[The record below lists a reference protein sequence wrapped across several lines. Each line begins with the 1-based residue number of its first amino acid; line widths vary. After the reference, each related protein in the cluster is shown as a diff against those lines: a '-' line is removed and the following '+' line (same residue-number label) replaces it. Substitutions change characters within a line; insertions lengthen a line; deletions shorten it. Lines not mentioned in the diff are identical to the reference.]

1 MNDARQPK
9 MKNTDV
15 LFISHGGGPLPLL
28 GDPGHREMVSTLQS
42 LANTLPKPDAILVIS
57 AHWEASRPTVTSSA
71 QPGIV
76 YDYGG
81 FPPEAYQIQY
91 PSPGAPELARQIT
104 TALKQ
109 AGIEAES
116 DANRPYDHGLYVPLK
131 LMYPDA
137 DIPSIQLSLIE
148 GLDPDL
154 HIRIGEALR
163 SVTTSLPADK
173 RLLVIGSGF
182 SFHNMRAFFMPE
194 SPDMQNANAEFQQW
208 LEDTCMNP
216 TLSEAERRQRF
227 VHWAEAPYARYCHPR
242 EEHLLPLHVCYGL
255 AGRAADQHLSA
266 TILGKASGMYAWR
279 A

>member
-1 MNDARQPK
+1 MNADI
-9 MKNTDV
+9 

-28 GDPGHREMVSTLQS
+28 GDPGHQEMVEKLK
-42 LANTLPKPDAILVIS
+42 AMAAALPKPEAILVIS
-57 AHWEASRPTVTSSA
+57 AHWEAARPTVISSA

-91 PSPGAPELARQIT
+91 PSPGAPQLAEQIT
-104 TALKQ
+104 SALKL
-109 AGIEAES
+109 AGIDAES

-137 DIPSIQLSLIE
+137 DIPSIQLSLVK

-163 SVTTSLPADK
+163 SLDVDN
-173 RLLVIGSGF
+173 LLVIGSGF

-194 SPDMQNANAEFQQW
+194 SPDMQNANAEFQTW
-208 LEDTCMNP
+208 LEDTCMSQK
-216 TLSEAERRQRF
+216 LSEEERRDRLAQ
-227 VHWAEAPYARYCHPR
+227 WADAPYARYCHPR

-255 AGRAADQHLSA
+255 AGRPADEHIAA
-266 TILGKASGMYAWR
+266 TILGKASGMYAWK

>member
-1 MNDARQPK
+1 
-9 MKNTDV
+9 MKADI

-28 GDPGHREMVSTLQS
+28 GDPGHQEMVDKLK
-42 LANTLPKPDAILVIS
+42 AMKAALPKPDAIVVIS
-57 AHWEASRPTVTSSA
+57 AHWEAAHPRVISSA
-71 QPGIV
+71 QPGII

-91 PSPGAPELARQIT
+91 SCPGAPKLASQIT
-104 TALKQ
+104 SALKL
-109 AGIEAES
+109 AGI
-116 DANRPYDHGLYVPLK
+116 DATADTERPYDHGLYVPLK

-137 DIPSIQLSLIE
+137 DIPSIQLSLVK

-154 HIRIGEALR
+154 HIRIGEALQ
-163 SVTTSLPADK
+163 SVTTGLPADK

-194 SPDMQNANAEFQQW
+194 SPDMQNANAEFQHW

-216 TLSEAERRQRF
+216 ALSEAERRQRLIR
-227 VHWAEAPYARYCHPR
+227 WTEAPSARYCHPR

>member
-109 AGIEAES
+109 AGIEAGS

-182 SFHNMRAFFMPE
+182 SFHNIRAFFMP
-194 SPDMQNANAEFQQW
+194 
-208 LEDTCMNP
+208 
-216 TLSEAERRQRF
+216 
-227 VHWAEAPYARYCHPR
+227 
-242 EEHLLPLHVCYGL
+242 
-255 AGRAADQHLSA
+255 
-266 TILGKASGMYAWR
+266 
-279 A
+279 